1 MPKTHINTKN
11 TKMNTKWLNN
21 ALRSI
26 GVTSKASLKSMAPNI
41 SDAVSTGAKTSKNL
55 ITNIK
60 SSKNGI
66 DGVMNTLRTNRYVS
80 IAEKAYNN
88 ALADLKSGNFNNL
101 DIKSNKKY
109 FCPYCQ
115 SYHNFLPYGFLLM
128 CLQEPP
134 ASFKST
140 SSSAPAC

>member
-1 MPKTHINTKN
+1 MQMIEERRIHIMPKTHINTKN

-88 ALADLKSGNFNNL
+88 APVITAILL
-101 DIKSNKKY
+101 
-109 FCPYCQ
+109 FC
-115 SYHNFLPYGFLLM
+115 FL
-128 CLQEPP
+128 
-134 ASFKST
+134 
-140 SSSAPAC
+140 

>member
-88 ALADLKSGNFNNL
+88 ALADLKSGNFNNTAREEGDNSINIECL
-101 DIKSNKKY
+101 LFIFVYFIKY
-109 FCPYCQ
+109 FR
-115 SYHNFLPYGFLLM
+115 
-128 CLQEPP
+128 
-134 ASFKST
+134 KS
-140 SSSAPAC
+140 